1 MYSFNDLEN
10 LGIYLQ
16 MTQFGKQNFTNGYIV
31 RIVRFRHTSK
41 YYTFRKNARERKRKR
56 VIHVLRHW
64 FGHRF
69 M

>member
-1 MYSFNDLEN
+1 
-10 LGIYLQ
+10 
-16 MTQFGKQNFTNGYIV
+16 MTQFGKRNFTNGVIV

-41 YYTFRKNARERKRKR
+41 YCIFRKNARERKRKR
-56 VIHVLRHW
+56 VILRHW